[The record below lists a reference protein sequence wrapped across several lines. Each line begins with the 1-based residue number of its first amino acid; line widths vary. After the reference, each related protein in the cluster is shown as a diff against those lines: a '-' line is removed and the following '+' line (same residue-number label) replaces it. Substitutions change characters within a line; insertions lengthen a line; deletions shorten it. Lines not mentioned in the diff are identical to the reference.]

1 MATSSCLPTFLMI
14 GIQLGYAGMNL
25 LSKAAMNNGM
35 SPYVHVAYRQTTAA
49 LVMCPI
55 AYLTERKTRPN
66 MTLAILFKI
75 FLCSILGGSINQITY
90 VVGLK
95 HCNTT
100 VASALTNLTPAFTF
114 ILAVLTRHEI
124 VSFRRR
130 AGIAKILGTLLSIG
144 GAMMLS
150 VYHGPIVP
158 IGQPKIHWTF
168 LEDITANKSSRG
180 QHNYLGPLLV
190 VTSALS
196 WSIWSIVQTKVNLEY
211 AATYSSTA
219 LMCLM
224 SSCICLV
231 IGFIIDH
238 DKSDWSLTSSGIR
251 AISSVYSG
259 VFCSALSYFV
269 MSWCIERKGAFFVSI
284 FNPLPIII
292 VAICSWLLLGEKI
305 FTGTVVGSSLIILGL
320 FTVLWGNWFESKQ
333 EKVSP
338 VEHLE
343 SRKEDLTKASPV

>member
-1 MATSSCLPTFLMI
+1 
-14 GIQLGYAGMNL
+14 MNL

-168 LEDITANKSSRG
+168 LEDITANKSSTG

-269 MSWCIERKGAFFVSI
+269 MSC
-284 FNPLPIII
+284 
-292 VAICSWLLLGEKI
+292 WLLLGEKI

-333 EKVSP
+333 GKVSP